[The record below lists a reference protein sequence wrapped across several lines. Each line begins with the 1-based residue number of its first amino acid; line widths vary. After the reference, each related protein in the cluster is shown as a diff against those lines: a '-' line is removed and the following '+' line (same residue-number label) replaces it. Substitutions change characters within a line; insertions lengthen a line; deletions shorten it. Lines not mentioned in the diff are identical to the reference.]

1 MTLEN
6 QTSVII
12 SKDHSRKLKELA
24 DHFRRSK
31 TMQLEWMIDIEWL
44 TLFGSEKPE
53 HARVEVQSIDLPSDL
68 TF

>member
-1 MTLEN
+1 MPVLN
-6 QTSVII
+6 QTTVTLGR
-12 SKDHSRKLKELA
+12 DHSRKLGELA

-53 HARVEVQSIDLPSDL
+53 PVKVEVPVDVP
-68 TF
+68 F